1 MIKKLH
7 DSNVNHVTHVNNKV
21 ASVDRDGN
29 IALSEVSWNKVYHV
43 YHLNLVM
50 KYMMKDFVIVQS
62 KIVIA

>member
-43 YHLNLVM
+43 VSFIFSYEI
-50 KYMMKDFVIVQS
+50 YD
-62 KIVIA
+62 